1 MAESIKKLEVDGI
14 EVEFDKSKL
23 SDMRF
28 VTMLGDIEDDSLDD
42 GEKLIVQSRLLRFIF
57 GRAQRDRI
65 QDELAEKADDNLA
78 NEAFSV
84 WWVEFLKAANA
95 KN

>member
-1 MAESIKKLEVDGI
+1 MKTVEVDGI
-14 EVEFDKSKL
+14 TVEFDESMLK
-23 SDMRF
+23 DMRF
-28 VTMLGDIEDDSLDD
+28 LTMLGDIEDESLDD
-42 GEKLIVQSRLLRFIF
+42 GEKLIVQSRLLRLMF

-65 QDELAEKADDNLA
+65 QDELASRADDTLDNA
-78 NEAFSV
+78 AFSA

>member
-1 MAESIKKLEVDGI
+1 MAEKLEVGGI

-23 SDMRF
+23 KDMRF
-28 VTMLGDIEDDSLDD
+28 VTMLGDIEDESLSD
-42 GEKLIVQSRLLRFIF
+42 GEKLVVQSRLLRFVF

-65 QDELAEKADDNLA
+65 QDELAKKADDNLA
-78 NEAFSV
+78 NDAFAS